1 MIKLITIA
9 ILYFLGYFKDWNV
22 VVCCHFEYRDRD
34 KRNPIEINKSKII
47 YSELSAC
54 KETERRVR
62 LAIADASSPVKSEKF
77 VYICMPFHVQANKK
91 SFALRYDI

>member
-9 ILYFLGYFKDWNV
+9 IFNFLGYFKDWNA

-34 KRNPIEINKSKII
+34 KHNPIEINKSKII

-62 LAIADASSPVKSEKF
+62 LASAVKSEKF